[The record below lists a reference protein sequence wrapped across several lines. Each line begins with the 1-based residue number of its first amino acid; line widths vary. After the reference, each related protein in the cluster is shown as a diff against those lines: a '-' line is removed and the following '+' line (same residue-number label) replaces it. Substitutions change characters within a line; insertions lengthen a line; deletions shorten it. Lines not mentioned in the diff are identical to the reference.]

1 MKRKYDRVYQ
11 FKITL
16 KNISP
21 PIWRRI
27 QVPESYSFWDLH
39 VAIQDVMAWID
50 YHLHEFEIG
59 NPSTGVKV
67 EIGIPD
73 EGFDGDRGVLPGWKQ
88 KIVDYFTMENR
99 VAYYEYDFGD
109 CWEHTIKLE
118 KILPRDEN
126 IDYPVCT
133 AGKRA
138 CPPEDCGGIGGYEDF
153 LKILNNPD
161 HEEYEETM
169 EWVGGAFD
177 PEYFDVEEVSFDD
190 PDERWKI
197 AFKK

>member
-1 MKRKYDRVYQ
+1 
-11 FKITL
+11 
-16 KNISP
+16 
-21 PIWRRI
+21 
-27 QVPESYSFWDLH
+27 
-39 VAIQDVMAWID
+39 MAWLD
-50 YHLHEFEIG
+50 YHLHDFELV
-59 NPSTGVKV
+59 NPSTGLKV

-88 KIVDYFTMENR
+88 KIVDYFTMENG

-118 KILPRDEN
+118 KIIPRDEN
-126 IDYPVCT
+126 IDYPICT

-153 LKILNNPD
+153 LKIINNPD
-161 HEEYEETM
+161 HKEYEETM